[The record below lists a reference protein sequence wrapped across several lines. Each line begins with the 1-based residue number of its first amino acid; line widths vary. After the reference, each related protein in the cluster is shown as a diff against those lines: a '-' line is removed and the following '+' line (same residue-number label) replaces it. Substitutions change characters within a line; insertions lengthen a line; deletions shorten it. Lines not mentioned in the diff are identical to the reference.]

1 MTKTLNTKSPDPESK
16 TRVLSRGHL
25 PLGRAEVFVR
35 VLHRNGHG
43 GWAYTSSSPMG
54 STEKFQKLGD
64 PRAEHRGA
72 CKNTN
77 CASGTFYST
86 LRSLLLAFPAVETKG
101 RSNSVRRLL
110 CASIRILR
118 CSGPGEGWFIPS
130 LSIIQLVL
138 GGACFLT
145 GN

>member
-64 PRAEHRGA
+64 PRAEPA
-72 CKNTN
+72 KIP
-77 CASGTFYST
+77 SGTFYST

-101 RSNSVRRLL
+101 RSQCDIFS
-110 CASIRILR
+110 APPI
-118 CSGPGEGWFIPS
+118 EF
-130 LSIIQLVL
+130 
-138 GGACFLT
+138 
-145 GN
+145 